1 MSEILNANFILNLL
15 MATIRIA
22 TPLLLVAIG
31 ELYSERAG
39 MCNIGLDGLMSIGA
53 LFGFVVG
60 YYTQNPWLAILA
72 AGAVGVCIN
81 LIYAYAT
88 INLGADQIVYGMA
101 INILCPALAGFLY
114 KILFSNTS
122 SLLQGVT
129 MKTLPIPLLSKIPV
143 IGQIFFQNSPLVYLA
158 YLLVPL
164 SYVFFYK
171 TKAGLSYRAVGEYP
185 RAAETL
191 GINVILKKYLS
202 CIICGAMAAIG
213 GAFLTVCYTN
223 TYSEGIVAGRGFI
236 ALSAVIFG
244 KWTPFGILMA
254 CLVFGFC
261 DALQIRLQ
269 LVSSVVPYQIF
280 QMIPY
285 LFTFI
290 ILIAFGMKK
299 LGPKANGM
307 AYFREER

>member
-1 MSEILNANFILNLL
+1 MGEILNANFMLNLL

-39 MCNIGLDGLMSIGA
+39 MCNIGLDGLMAIGA
-53 LFGFVVG
+53 LIGFVAG
-60 YYTQNPWLAILA
+60 YYTQNAWIAIIA
-72 AGAVGVCIN
+72 AGVVGIVIN
-81 LIYAYAT
+81 LIYAFAT
-88 INLGADQIVYGMA
+88 IHLGADQIVYGMA

-129 MKTLPIPLLSKIPV
+129 MKTLDIPLLSKIPV
-143 IGQIFFQNSPLVYLA
+143 VGEIFFQNSLLVYIT
-158 YLLVPL
+158 YLLIAV

-171 TKAGLSYRAVGEYP
+171 TKAGLNYRAVGEYP

-191 GINVILKKYLS
+191 GINVVAKKYLA
-202 CIICGAMAAIG
+202 CVICGAMAAIG
-213 GAFLTVCYTN
+213 GAYLTVCYTN

-244 KWTPFGILMA
+244 RWMPSGILMA
-254 CLVFGFC
+254 CLFFGFC

-269 LVSSVVPYQIF
+269 LVDSIVPYQVF

-285 LFTFI
+285 LFTLI
-290 ILIAFGMKK
+290 VLIAFGMKK
-299 LGPKANGM
+299 LGPKANGA
-307 AYFREER
+307 AYSREER

>member
-143 IGQIFFQNSPLVYLA
+143 VGQIFFQNSPLVYLA

-191 GINVILKKYLS
+191 GINVILK
-202 CIICGAMAAIG
+202 
-213 GAFLTVCYTN
+213 N
-223 TYSEGIVAGRGFI
+223 TFPV
-236 ALSAVIFG
+236 LSAG
-244 KWTPFGILMA
+244 QW
-254 CLVFGFC
+254 
-261 DALQIRLQ
+261 RQ
-269 LVSSVVPYQIF
+269 LAEHF
-280 QMIPY
+280 
-285 LFTFI
+285 
-290 ILIAFGMKK
+290 
-299 LGPKANGM
+299 
-307 AYFREER
+307 

>member
-1 MSEILNANFILNLL
+1 
-15 MATIRIA
+15 
-22 TPLLLVAIG
+22 
-31 ELYSERAG
+31 
-39 MCNIGLDGLMSIGA
+39 
-53 LFGFVVG
+53 
-60 YYTQNPWLAILA
+60 
-72 AGAVGVCIN
+72 
-81 LIYAYAT
+81 
-88 INLGADQIVYGMA
+88 
-101 INILCPALAGFLY
+101 
-114 KILFSNTS
+114 
-122 SLLQGVT
+122 

-143 IGQIFFQNSPLVYLA
+143 VGQIFFQNSPLVYLA

-285 LFTFI
+285 LFTLI

-299 LGPKANGM
+299 FLIKI
-307 AYFREER
+307 R

>member
-1 MSEILNANFILNLL
+1 MGEILNASFLLNLL

-53 LFGFVVG
+53 LIGFVVG
-60 YYTQNPWLAILA
+60 YYTHSPWMAILA
-72 AGAVGVCIN
+72 AGCVGILIN
-81 LIYAYAT
+81 MIYAIAT
-88 INLGADQIVYGMA
+88 ISLGADQIVYGMA
-101 INILCPALAGFLY
+101 INILCPALAAFLY

-122 SLLQGVT
+122 KLLQGVT
-129 MKTLPIPLLSKIPV
+129 MASLDIPLLSRIPV
-143 IGQIFFQNSPLVYLA
+143 IGDIFFKNSPLVYLA
-158 YLLVPL
+158 YLLIPF
-164 SYVFFYK
+164 SYIFFYK
-171 TKAGLSYRAVGEYP
+171 TKAGLNYRAVGEYP

-191 GINVILKKYLS
+191 GINVIAKKYLS
-202 CIICGAMAAIG
+202 CIICGAMAAVG

-244 KWTPFGILMA
+244 KWTPGGILMS
-254 CLVFGFC
+254 CLIFGFC

-269 LVSSVVPYQIF
+269 LVNSVVPYQLF

-285 LFTFI
+285 VFTLV
-290 ILIAFGMKK
+290 ILIIFGMKK

-307 AYFREER
+307 AYSREER